1 MQKKPMS
8 LSLPPRSLG
17 HQWGVKKQKTFQSD
31 AIILG
36 GRGEVVVGVA
46 QKQQSS

>member
-1 MQKKPMS
+1 MQKKLMS

-17 HQWGVKKQKTFQSD
+17 PQWGVKKQKTFQSD